1 MSSHQNPWIALPTEA
16 PFVLPCDRP
25 FIDQYNKSTKAKS
38 LGIHTNLL
46 PEPFHGNPGAPVV
59 VLLLNPGVGTQE
71 EKLHKNP
78 AFARALRNSITLG
91 TSIEHFHLVDE
102 SKGPGHVWWKRA
114 CKALQQVESLPSRL
128 LSVEFSPYH
137 SKSFGHGHLRLP
149 SQEYSFQL
157 VKQAMQREA
166 LIVCMRGQSLWFGA
180 IPELATY
187 DRLHNLRNPRSASLS
202 PGNLNG
208 FDQILAAVNK
218 A

>member
-1 MSSHQNPWIALPTEA
+1 
-16 PFVLPCDRP
+16 
-25 FIDQYNKSTKAKS
+25 
-38 LGIHTNLL
+38 
-46 PEPFHGNPGAPVV
+46 
-59 VLLLNPGVGTQE
+59 
-71 EKLHKNP
+71 
-78 AFARALRNSITLG
+78 
-91 TSIEHFHLVDE
+91 
-102 SKGPGHVWWKRA
+102 
-114 CKALQQVESLPSRL
+114 LQQVESLPSRL

-187 DRLHNLRNPRSASLS
+187 DRLLNLRNPRSASLS